1 MRSNE
6 CQNIINEITNNPNFV
21 SILSPDVLLLKFL
34 KLTGHTDIRK
44 LLLKKKEISMPMGY
58 LSKIFTKA
66 NIKVLHLFRI
76 NKEYYINN
84 NYYDYI
90 IDDNEV
96 KPMVNREYLRLND
109 DDKFKITMDLIINN
123 PDIIIVQNENAEILE
138 TNIMKYLLSK
148 SDMDTLLLNLKTYD
162 KSKIDN
168 INGNKY
174 NLDLLVTED
183 NKVYFNSKNN
193 KYLYENGEII
203 EEDWDKSSGRPLLM
217 IYNRPGLKEF
227 KPIENEIYDYSLS

>member
-1 MRSNE
+1 MEAQMIIRS
-6 CQNIINEITNNPNFV
+6 IVNNPN
-21 SILSPDVLLLKFL
+21 ILSTIPAEIFLLKFL
-34 KLTGHTDIRK
+34 RLNKNNDLRNFILEKNDFT
-44 LLLKKKEISMPMGY
+44 LLPLSY
-58 LSKIFTKA
+58 LSKILEVA
-66 NIKVLHLFRI
+66 NMNFIYLFNYHNNHYII
-76 NKEYYINN
+76 ND
-84 NYYDYI
+84 YYDYI

-96 KPMVNREYLRLND
+96 KPMVNREYLKLND
-109 DDKFKITMDLIINN
+109 DDKFKINMDLIINN

-217 IYNRPGLKEF
+217 IYNRPSLKEF